1 MLIWLDRCSFLRY
14 SLLIM
19 EKFLDDRKMDEL
31 LALAKDAYEKAKVM
45 YETATE
51 IAEKWENRYQEKQA
65 AKQQTG
71 AIGGN

>member
-1 MLIWLDRCSFLRY
+1 
-14 SLLIM
+14 
-19 EKFLDDRKMDEL
+19 MDEL
-31 LALAKDAYEKAKVM
+31 LALAKDAYDKARVM

-71 AIGGN
+71 ASGGN

>member
-1 MLIWLDRCSFLRY
+1 MKKLP
-14 SLLIM
+14 
-19 EKFLDDRKMDEL
+19 DDRKMDEL

-51 IAEKWENRYQEKQA
+51 IAEKWENRDREKQA

-71 AIGGN
+71 VNAGN